1 MAKHVT
7 KYGAKAVDKVRK
19 VTPASRKEVPGPSED
34 PATNIM
40 LADVTIRAGSYIL
53 RRSVEKGFLRGR
65 YGRDTARAMIQ
76 NKSLGKSLMSFA
88 LAKVATRNLPGA
100 IIIGGGAIVKTLYD
114 RRKGKRK
121 ARRDG
126 DKALLDQ
133 AKGE

>member
-7 KYGAKAVDKVRK
+7 KYGAKAVDKLRK
-19 VTPASRKEVPGPSED
+19 VTPAPRKEVPGPSED

>member
-1 MAKHVT
+1 MPKHVT

-19 VTPASRKEVPGPSED
+19 VTPAPRKEVPGPSED